1 MPIRLA
7 AITESFT
14 RTRISMDKRE
24 LEKRK
29 AEMTSRARAE
39 VAKTEIVQF
48 RLDPANILR
57 LYELAEKNKKPLG
70 AMVRNWV
77 LERMAVESTSGT
89 QASFAELP
97 ARVKLLEA
105 QMQKLAGGHKKRTA
119 SR

>member
-1 MPIRLA
+1 
-7 AITESFT
+7 
-14 RTRISMDKRE
+14 MDKRE

-48 RLDPANILR
+48 RLDPINILR
-57 LYELAEKNKKPLG
+57 LYELAEKSKKPLG

-77 LERMAVESTSGT
+77 LERMALEPTSRG

-97 ARVKLLEA
+97 ARVKLLET
-105 QMQKLAGGHKKRTA
+105 QMQKLAAETKKRTS